1 MALPLDTLI
10 PPLSGATPLPALPPE
25 APLAMPVQDFRTRPG
40 PSAAPV
46 TAPPGILLRR
56 AAVFA
61 AALVLTVL
69 GAREMAL
76 VLDVTTPFTP
86 GAIVLALFVPLFA
99 WIALSFV
106 SSLCGIASVAVRG
119 GWALGIDSAAPLPA
133 VSSPTALLMP
143 VYNEDPR
150 RVLAGLEAIQT
161 ALAEAG
167 AADRFDVFILSDT
180 TDPDAWAREEE
191 AFLALRAR
199 VGAEARIFYRR
210 RARNVDRK
218 AGNIAEWVRR
228 FGGAYP
234 QFLILDAD
242 SVMSAEALIR
252 LAAAMEGHPC
262 VGLIQSLPVIVNGR
276 SLFAR
281 MQQFAGRLYGPVIAH
296 GIAFWHGSEGN
307 YWGHNAM
314 IRTEAFASAA
324 GLPHLPGRKPFGGT
338 VMSHDFVEAAL
349 MRRQGW
355 AIHFVPAL
363 QGSYEESPPAL
374 SDLAI
379 RDRRWCQGNLQH
391 LAVLPARG
399 LHPISRSH
407 LMVGIGSYI
416 TAPMWLLFLIAGVL
430 LSLQA
435 RFVLPVY
442 FPQGPA
448 LFPNWPVV
456 DPVRAKWV
464 FIATMG
470 LLLVPKLLAWGVMLT
485 DRGWRRGHGGAVRS
499 LVSVVVETVLAG
511 LLAPVT
517 MLTQSVDVVSI
528 LRGKD
533 SGWSAQTRDDG
544 SLPMRQVVRLYWRH
558 TAFGIFFGIAAF
570 LVSPYLAAW
579 MSPVVL
585 GLALAIPLAAWTA
598 RRGAGQ
604 ALRRLGLLLIP
615 EEREPPSILRRTL
628 ALREEWD
635 RLAPEGEAVARLRAQ
650 PALLAAHRAML
661 PEPAPVRP
669 GTLDPNL
676 VMGLARVGASS
687 GLEEALAALS
697 RAEKAALLGDEAGL
711 DALLALPAA

>member
-1 MALPLDTLI
+1 MAFPLDTLI
-10 PPLSGATPLPALPPE
+10 PPHGVFLPAMPEE
-25 APLAMPVQDFRTRPG
+25 APLAMPVQDFREKPGRAPRPG
-40 PSAAPV
+40 TSPRL
-46 TAPPGILLRR
+46 IWLRR
-56 AAVFA
+56 ALVFG
-61 AALVLTVL
+61 AALLLTII

-76 VLDVTTPFTP
+76 VLDVDSVLQP
-86 GAIVLALFVPLFA
+86 GMVVLVLFVPLFA

-106 SSLCGIASVAVRG
+106 SSLCGVASVVARG
-119 GWALGIDSAAPLPA
+119 GRGLGIDPAAPLPRLA
-133 VSSPTALLMP
+133 TRSALLMP

-150 RVLAGLEAIQT
+150 RVLAGLEAMHE
-161 ALAEAG
+161 ALREAG
-167 AADRFDVFILSDT
+167 AARHFDVFILSDT

-199 VGAEARIFYRR
+199 AGDEARIFYRR
-210 RARNVDRK
+210 RPKNTDRK
-218 AGNIAEWVRR
+218 AGNIADWVRR
-228 FGGAYP
+228 HGAAYP
-234 QFLILDAD
+234 CFLILDAD

-252 LAAAMEGHPC
+252 MAAAMEAHPR

-296 GIAFWHGSEGN
+296 GIAFWHGAEGN

-349 MRRQGW
+349 MRRRGW
-355 AIHFVPAL
+355 AIHFIPAL
-363 QGSYEESPPAL
+363 PGSYEESPPAL

-407 LMVGIGSYI
+407 LLVGIGSYI
-416 TAPMWLLFLIAGVL
+416 TAPMWLAFLICGVL
-430 LSLQA
+430 LALQA

-442 FPQGPA
+442 FPQGPT
-448 LFPNWPVV
+448 LFPDWPVV

-470 LLLVPKLLAWGVMLT
+470 LLLLPKVLAWGAMLL
-485 DRGWRRGHGGAVRS
+485 DRSWRRGHGGALPS
-499 LVSVVVETVLAG
+499 LVSVLVETVLAG

-544 SLPMRQVVRLYWRH
+544 SLPLRAVARLYWRH
-558 TAFGIFFGIAAF
+558 TAFGIAFGIAAF

-579 MSPVVL
+579 MSPVVI
-585 GLALAIPLAAWTA
+585 GLAMAIPLAAWTA

-604 ALRRLGLLLIP
+604 ALRRAGLLLIP
-615 EEREPPSILRRTL
+615 EERSPPSILRRTL
-628 ALREEWD
+628 ELRAEWD
-635 RLAPEGEAVARLRAQ
+635 AMAPEGEAVARLRAN
-650 PALLAAHRAML
+650 PALLGAHRAML
-661 PEPAPVRP
+661 PAPAPSSPDR
-669 GTLDPNL
+669 LDVNL
-676 VMGLARVGASS
+676 VLGLARVRASADL
-687 GLEEALAALS
+687 GQALASLS
-697 RAEKAALLGDEAGL
+697 RAEKAALLADPTGL
-711 DALLALPAA
+711 DALLDLPVR